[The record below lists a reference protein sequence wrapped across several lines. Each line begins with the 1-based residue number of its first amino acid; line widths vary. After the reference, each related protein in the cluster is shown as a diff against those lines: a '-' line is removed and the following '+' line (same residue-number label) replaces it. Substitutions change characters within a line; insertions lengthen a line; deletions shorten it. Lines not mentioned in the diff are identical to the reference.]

1 MDSGLNPWV
10 KLNSKARISARN
22 WWVGPMCIGMWLK
35 RMIVFSE
42 QKRAP
47 PAQQQQ
53 QTQHIPALME
63 FIF

>member
-1 MDSGLNPWV
+1 
-10 KLNSKARISARN
+10 
-22 WWVGPMCIGMWLK
+22 
-35 RMIVFSE
+35 MIVFSE

-53 QTQHIPALME
+53 QTQYIPALME

>member
-1 MDSGLNPWV
+1 
-10 KLNSKARISARN
+10 
-22 WWVGPMCIGMWLK
+22 
-35 RMIVFSE
+35 MIVFSE